1 MLILK
6 MADLEGMQP
15 LIEKFFPKHS
25 NLKEFSKTR
34 GMR

>member
-6 MADLEGMQP
+6 MKDLEGMQL
-15 LIEKFFPKHS
+15 LIEMFFPKHS

-34 GMR
+34 GIR